1 MTSRRLQAIG
11 LLVLWVAVAVLGY
24 LYFWDKNPERRL
36 NAVISEQNAKT
47 LGESFM
53 KEARPLVEQAIAQEP
68 ISGTLPTNLAGV
80 TVSAGALESFNQ
92 ALKNFADS
100 KEGIYAYHSYDENGE
115 PDSSITLKVAD
126 NSWASANIYRSL
138 NHEAKALVN
147 IDQPFVLLRS
157 TAVSPERIESAL
169 QGELTLSDD
178 GKSIVRIDM
187 WGY

>member
-1 MTSRRLQAIG
+1 
-11 LLVLWVAVAVLGY
+11 
-24 LYFWDKNPERRL
+24 
-36 NAVISEQNAKT
+36 
-47 LGESFM
+47 
-53 KEARPLVEQAIAQEP
+53 AIAQEP